1 MYSRRILVVER
12 DSDVSQLISRTLDEA
27 AATYE
32 LCDAATD
39 AWDILRVNPGF
50 TDVLLRMDADDPSTV
65 DLCQRIRSVKSRDQ
79 LQIIVTIDEKKIEQV
94 TAAVEAGA
102 DAVLAVPF
110 EARELR
116 LRMNLPQTS
125 VRRRVDTPHIPES
138 AACTDSALEHEEHCT
153 EEASANEPVT
163 RLVIP
168 KFDGHSRKMVY
179 GVGEDQLAAWKNSET
194 VSKVPL
200 DRYLACPCCHAVPT
214 FRPGCGACG
223 STWTEPEKLVHHYA
237 CAHIA
242 SESEFR
248 RGEDISCPKCLK
260 SNLVV
265 GSDFEVMDG
274 GFVCSDCGAVSNQ
287 NELIGHCLSCQH
299 RFLASEA
306 VLLEMTGFSVPKE
319 SEVRHTKQG
328 QRSHERL
335 EPSRTAQD
343 VLHTCTSLAVD

>member
-12 DSDVSQLISRTLDEA
+12 DSDVSQLISKTLDEA
-27 AATYE
+27 AVTYE
-32 LCDAATD
+32 LCAAAAD

-50 TDVLLRMDADDPSTV
+50 TDVLLRMDEDDQSSV
-65 DLCQRIRSVKSRDQ
+65 DLCRRIRSVKSRDQ
-79 LQIIVTIDEKKIEQV
+79 LLIIVTIDEKKIEQV
-94 TAAVEAGA
+94 ATAVEAGA

-125 VRRRVDTPHIPES
+125 VRRRVDSPHIPES
-138 AACTDSALEHEEHCT
+138 AVESDSTAELDQECCS
-153 EEASANEPVT
+153 EATANGPVS
-163 RLVIP
+163 RLMIP
-168 KFDGHSRKMVY
+168 RFDGQSRKMVY
-179 GVGEDQLAAWKNSET
+179 GVGEDQLAAWQNSET
-194 VSKVPL
+194 VTKVPL

-223 STWTEPEKLVHHYA
+223 STWTEPEKLIHHYS

-248 RGEDISCPKCLK
+248 KGNDISCPKCLQ
-260 SNLVV
+260 SSLVV

-274 GFVCSDCGAVSNQ
+274 GYVCSDCGAVSNS

-299 RFLASEA
+299 RFAASEA
-306 VLLEMTGFSVPKE
+306 VLLEMTGFSVPRAA
-319 SEVRHTKQG
+319 EVTTTLPVQKNR
-328 QRSHERL
+328 EPL
-335 EPSRTAQD
+335 EPSRSAKDILCSGT
-343 VLHTCTSLAVD
+343 